1 MSVLDEIASKA
12 KDLFQ
17 GSNILNRRTRSYDA
31 SKNKII
37 IAGFEL
43 DGVVEATLSGK
54 TVAKVDQGVS
64 KQYYAYYET
73 HEPRTLNITV
83 LPTAKCN
90 GVLELL
96 AYSQNKKK
104 GWFTTYIVENGVP
117 VDIYKSVFLNLSEI
131 GMQQEG
137 QNKVYVIGICDASN
151 NAVSQTTSETESVT
165 TETTV
170 TSVPE

>member
-1 MSVLDEIASKA
+1 MSILNEIASKA
-12 KDLFQ
+12 KDLLE
-17 GSNILNRRTRSYDA
+17 GNKLLNRRTRSYNA
-31 SKNKII
+31 SNNRIV

-43 DGVVEATLSGK
+43 DGVVEATLSSK
-54 TVAKVDQGVS
+54 AVAKSDQGVS
-64 KQYYAYYET
+64 KQYYAYYEV

-90 GVLELL
+90 EVLELL

-117 VDIYKSVFLNLSEI
+117 VDVYKSVFLNLTEI

-151 NAVSQTTSETESVT
+151 NSVEQTTTEVTGITEETPVAI
-165 TETTV
+165 
-170 TSVPE
+170 VPE